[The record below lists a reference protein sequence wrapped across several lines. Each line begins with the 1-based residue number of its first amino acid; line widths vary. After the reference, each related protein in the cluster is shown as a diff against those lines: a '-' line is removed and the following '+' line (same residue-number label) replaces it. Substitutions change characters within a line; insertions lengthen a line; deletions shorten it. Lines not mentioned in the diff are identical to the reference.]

1 MVVAVPRPRSV
12 GAVHEYA
19 YVTVQA
25 PFHSEVGGE
34 SNPTEQVCPQ
44 GERMSLRFCGGFGSE
59 ALCFGTFFFFSFSRK
74 PFGFS
79 LFAGLFLGGKVFSF
93 GLFFRQSFCFG
104 FFTSSL
110 LYELTFPFGFSRSLF
125 IIIFDPS
132 SRFYTRNFGYFFYAG
147 RKGDDNDIAQFFF
160 PIRRGDSRSVMN
172 ICSVNPPCVM
182 SSDFILLLRMY
193 AMRSEVCMSFAD
205 AA

>member
-1 MVVAVPRPRSV
+1 M
-12 GAVHEYA
+12 G
-19 YVTVQA
+19 
-25 PFHSEVGGE
+25 F
-34 SNPTEQVCPQ
+34 
-44 GERMSLRFCGGFGSE
+44 RFCGGFGSE
-59 ALCFGTFFFFSFSRK
+59 ALCFGTFLFFSFSRK

-93 GLFFRQSFCFG
+93 GLFFRQSFCLG

-110 LYELTFPFGFSRSLF
+110 LYGQTFPFGFSRSLF
-125 IIIFDPS
+125 VVIFDPS

-160 PIRRGDSRSVMN
+160 PIRRGDSRSVTN

-193 AMRSEVCMSFAD
+193 AMRSEVSMSFVD